1 MDFSELHKER
11 GVIMYDVT
19 KTVQIIKE
27 TAKKKGISTG
37 AMLEEVGL
45 NKNTLSSMNSRKS
58 WIASDGLAKIADY
71 LNVSVDYLL
80 GRDIKNNAPED
91 DIRSVIIERV
101 NRLTDSQLDRLLGY
115 LEALTEE

>member
-1 MDFSELHKER
+1 
-11 GVIMYDVT
+11 MYDVT

-37 AMLEEVGL
+37 VMLEEVGL

-80 GRDIKNNAPED
+80 GRDIKNSTPDE
-91 DIRSVIIERV
+91 IRSAIISKV
-101 NRLTDSQLDRLLGY
+101 YSG
-115 LEALTEE
+115 

>member
-1 MDFSELHKER
+1 MLNQ
-11 GVIMYDVT
+11 
-19 KTVQIIKE
+19 QIAAQRIKE
-27 TAKKKGISTG
+27 LAKKQGITVKKLLTDCDIG
-37 AMLEEVGL
+37 VNTVGKMA
-45 NKNTLSSMNSRKS
+45 NGTDVMSQTLV
-58 WIASDGLAKIADY
+58 KIADY

>member
-1 MDFSELHKER
+1 
-11 GVIMYDVT
+11 MYNPNEIAD
-19 KTVQIIKE
+19 KIKE
-27 TAKKKGISTG
+27 VAKNSGVTVKT
-37 AMLEEVGL
+37 MLADTELGV
-45 NKNTLSSMNSRKS
+45 NTLQHMKTSIPKV
-58 WIASDGLAKIADY
+58 DTLCKIADY